1 MGWVRIRGGLLRWAL
16 LLTGLVAVA
25 LGGCTATAIPG
36 LTTPR
41 LALNTPAPLPPPM
54 VITPVSTR
62 GMAIPGAPV
71 VTYPQYLLDSG
82 DKVRVVVFGQDN
94 LSRVYSVDTSGYV
107 SLSLIGPVAA
117 RNCTTVELAKHIADL
132 LRQKYVK
139 DPKVSVEVEAY
150 RPFFIL
156 GEVKRPGQFP
166 YVNAM
171 TVETAVAIAE
181 GYTERANE
189 RKVRLTRR
197 FGGVLSTVMVPTD
210 YPVQPG
216 DTISVLERFF

>member
-1 MGWVRIRGGLLRWAL
+1 M
-16 LLTGLVAVA
+16 
-25 LGGCTATAIPG
+25 
-36 LTTPR
+36 
-41 LALNTPAPLPPPM
+41 
-54 VITPVSTR
+54 
-62 GMAIPGAPV
+62 
-71 VTYPQYLLDSG
+71 
-82 DKVRVVVFGQDN
+82 
-94 LSRVYSVDTSGYV
+94 
-107 SLSLIGPVAA
+107 AA
-117 RNCTTVELAKHIADL
+117 RNSPPWSLPSAIADQ
-132 LRQKYVK
+132 LREKYVK
-139 DPKVSVEVEAY
+139 DPKVTVEVEAY

-216 DTISVLERFF
+216 DTIYVLERFF

>member
-1 MGWVRIRGGLLRWAL
+1 MRRVCIRVGLLRWAL
-16 LLTGLVAVA
+16 LLMGLVAVT
-25 LGGCTATAIPG
+25 LGGCTSNAIPG
-36 LTTPR
+36 LNTPW

-62 GMAIPGAPV
+62 GAAIPGAPV

-82 DKVRVVVFGQDN
+82 DKVRIIVFGQDN

-107 SLSLIGPVAA
+107 SMPLIGPVAA
-117 RNCTTVELAKHIADL
+117 RNCTTVELAHHIADL

-139 DPKVSVEVEAY
+139 DPKVTVEVEAY

-166 YVNAM
+166 YVNDM

-216 DTISVLERFF
+216 DTIYVLERFF